1 MDYEEQYERKKVYE
15 KLYKNMALFG
25 RICFPTALRKEIPPF
40 HHDIYKNFMA

>member
-40 HHDIYKNFMA
+40 HHDI